1 MEHKVCLHEDTIVA
15 GKAPPVRC
23 CATHT
28 RVGLSKYTK
37 GMNFR
42 V

>member
-1 MEHKVCLHEDTIVA
+1 MEHKVCRHEDTIVS
-15 GKAPPVRC
+15 GKRPPVRC
-23 CATHT
+23 RATHT
-28 RVGLSKYTK
+28 RVGQSKYTK